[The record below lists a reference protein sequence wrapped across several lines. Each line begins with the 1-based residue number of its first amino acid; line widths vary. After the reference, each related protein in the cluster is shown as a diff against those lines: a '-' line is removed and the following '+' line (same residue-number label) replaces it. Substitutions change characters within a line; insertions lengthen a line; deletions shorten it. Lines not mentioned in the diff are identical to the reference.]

1 MSKTR
6 RFGAGLL
13 SEDKIPRGLADKGV
27 YRPAGYACRECDFF
41 SKKKGFPGRQALRA
55 HLKKHKNERRAWQRP
70 LILQTAVVMM
80 LLGAAIAGWLEARLP
95 FDLPFDTPLL
105 TLPGGITKWAVVG
118 IIAPLLVLSLAM
130 TFSGKEKYW
139 DKTVARLLGL
149 LVFVGSQAGLGAVA
163 MIWGIVSPELSW
175 PFQVPLWALVV
186 LTP

>member
-13 SEDKIPRGLADKGV
+13 SEDKIPRELDGKGLYKPVGFV
-27 YRPAGYACRECDFF
+27 CWECDFV

-70 LILQTAVVMM
+70 LILQTAVAVM
-80 LLGAAIAGWLEARLP
+80 LLATAIAGWLEASLP

-118 IIAPLLVLSLAM
+118 ITAPLLVIS
-130 TFSGKEKYW
+130 
-139 DKTVARLLGL
+139 
-149 LVFVGSQAGLGAVA
+149 
-163 MIWGIVSPELSW
+163 
-175 PFQVPLWALVV
+175 
-186 LTP
+186 